1 MTGTLY
7 LCATPIGNLE
17 DMTFRAI
24 RTLREVNVIAAE
36 DTRRTRKLLAHF
48 DIHTPLIRFDEHCK
62 TSVGEKILAR
72 LAAGES
78 VAVVSDAGLPAISDP
93 GSELVRSA
101 IDAGLTVCPIPGA
114 NAALSALICS
124 GLDTA
129 QFMFVGFPPKSKKN
143 RRELLQRLAAV
154 DATLIFYEAPHR
166 LKNFLSEAAEVFG
179 TRQATLARELTKL
192 HEEFLRGT
200 LFELS
205 EKISEPLGEFVIV
218 VEGASSSEVVGN
230 VTLHPMDALQSST
243 SQTLSPR
250 SNSTEDIATAVRR
263 LTASGLD
270 KKSAM
275 REVARQ
281 FNVSRRE
288 IYNALLKEEIQ

>member
-24 RTLREVNVIAAE
+24 RTLREVNIIAAE

-62 TSVGEKILAR
+62 VSVGEKILAR

-93 GSELVRSA
+93 GAELVRSA

-143 RRELLQRLAAV
+143 RRELLQRLATV

-179 TRQATLARELTKL
+179 ARQATLARELTKI

-200 LFELS
+200 LRELS

-218 VEGASSSEVVGN
+218 VEGASSAEVVAPVEN
-230 VTLHPMDALQSST
+230 IS
-243 SQTLSPR
+243 
-250 SNSTEDIATAVRR
+250 EAVER